1 MSNIDIMTIDP
12 STLINIDDVE
22 VNETLPKTERIIDFI
37 GQMNGNPYFYK
48 HGERVVKIS
57 FSDTDTT
64 FDEIYESIL
73 LSK

>member
-1 MSNIDIMTIDP
+1 MNSINITTIDP
-12 STLINIDDVE
+12 STLPNINDVE
-22 VNETLPKTERIIDFI
+22 INESLPKTERIIDFI
-37 GQMNGNPYFYK
+37 GQMNGNPYFYR

-73 LSK
+73 LNK